1 MKSVW
6 VASIALLS
14 VGLVQGAD
22 AADMPVKAPPL
33 VVVSNWTGWYV
44 GVNAGGVSSDAR
56 FTASPN
62 TPGSVALGAF
72 TAAGAAATSLAMN
85 QKASETGFTGGGQVG
100 YNIQLQ
106 NWLVGF
112 EFDIAY
118 TGVSGTVGPV
128 TSPTLGVVA
137 TESFQSRWLNTD
149 RLRLG
154 YVNGPW
160 LVYATGGLALAEVR
174 ATTSTAL
181 PVGFGGG
188 AAGTSVIGTTTDIN
202 GGWTAGGGV
211 EWRIDP
217 RWSVK
222 AEYLHVDLGN
232 MTVRAASTN
241 QAATLAFIS
250 TTVRVREDI
259 ARIGL
264 NFRL

>member
-1 MKSVW
+1 M
-6 VASIALLS
+6 
-14 VGLVQGAD
+14 
-22 AADMPVKAPPL
+22 
-33 VVVSNWTGWYV
+33 
-44 GVNAGGVSSDAR
+44 
-56 FTASPN
+56 
-62 TPGSVALGAF
+62 
-72 TAAGAAATSLAMN
+72 
-85 QKASETGFTGGGQVG
+85 
-100 YNIQLQ
+100 
-106 NWLVGF
+106 
-112 EFDIAY
+112 
-118 TGVSGTVGPV
+118 
-128 TSPTLGVVA
+128 
-137 TESFQSRWLNTD
+137 
-149 RLRLG
+149 
-154 YVNGPW
+154 
-160 LVYATGGLALAEVR
+160 TGGLALAEVR